1 MAVTGGLFGRA
12 KWATH
17 VEYTTVV
24 QMDSV
29 ISIIGG
35 KRLLTIHFVESSQIL
50 DFLRDVNTS
59 RPVIENFE
67 PLDPQLGKDRF
78 KQLFSV
84 IATDNGSE
92 FSNSKKIE
100 CRDYAG

>member
-1 MAVTGGLFGRA
+1 MEKNPV
-12 KWATH
+12 
-17 VEYTTVV
+17 TTVV

-29 ISIIGG
+29 ISTIGG
-35 KRLLTIHFVESSQIL
+35 KSLLTIYFVESAQIL

-59 RPVIENFE
+59 QPVIENFE
-67 PLDPQLGKDRF
+67 PLDSQLVKDRF

-84 IATDNGSE
+84 IVTDDGSE

-100 CRDYAG
+100 CRDYVG